1 MRKKE
6 VLYAVVGG
14 VVGASLAMVA
24 GSFSPLASY
33 AVIGGVV
40 GVTLTMAAG
49 AQNKTGK
56 FEKIT
61 CRRLDVVD
69 EEGNAL
75 ACIVIDQF
83 GGRVIVLGKE
93 RDTNA
98 IMGTNG
104 FGGLVGVRDKEGN
117 TRAGVLVNKY
127 ASGEVSTYD
136 KNGDCLATLE

>member
-83 GGRVIVLGKE
+83 GGRVIVPWQ
-93 RDTNA
+93 
-98 IMGTNG
+98 
-104 FGGLVGVRDKEGN
+104 
-117 TRAGVLVNKY
+117 RARYQCDYGY
-127 ASGEVSTYD
+127 QRIWGIGWRA
-136 KNGDCLATLE
+136 